1 MIIPV
6 DILVVIV
13 IGFFLLAMV
22 VGVPV
27 YAAMG
32 ISALLGNYFLNGSDG
47 LLENAALLSF
57 NSLNSFVLL
66 AVPLYIL
73 AGTLLQQTGLATR
86 LFTFAALL
94 VSGVR
99 GGLGVATVV
108 ACTIFAAISG
118 SSVATAATI
127 GLVAIPALR
136 ANGYGDGQSG
146 SLIAAGGT
154 LGILI
159 PPSIPLLIYGVL
171 TDQSVGA
178 LFMAG
183 VIPGLFL
190 AALIAGYCVFR
201 NPRDKDV
208 AKADFQKIM
217 KAGSEAWPILFLP
230 VLIFIAIYTGIATP
244 TEVAALAVGY
254 TLLVGLIGRRLNFR
268 TVVSSGLQATHAS
281 VMIFL
286 LVAFGALMTNFLAAT
301 GVPQKLVAF
310 VAASDLGFF
319 GVVTLMILFYLVLG
333 MFLESLS
340 MMLIS
345 VPILYPLATSLG
357 IHPYAFAIF
366 VVLAVEMAQI
376 TPPVG
381 INLFTISKVGNI
393 PFERMIR
400 EVVPFVLLIIV
411 MMYAACYLPDL
422 SVWLPKTMNYK

>member
-1 MIIPV
+1 MTIPV
-6 DILVVIV
+6 DILAPAI
-13 IGFFLLAMV
+13 IALFLVAISI
-22 VGVPV
+22 GVPV

-32 ISALLGNYFLNGSDG
+32 LSALAGNFFLNGLDG
-47 LLENAALLSF
+47 LLQNAALLSF
-57 NSLNSFVLL
+57 NSLNSFVLI

-86 LFTFAALL
+86 LFTFAALV

-99 GGLGVATVV
+99 GGLGVATVA
-108 ACTIFAAISG
+108 ACTVFAAISG

-136 ANGYGDGQSG
+136 ANGYGDGQAG

-178 LFMAG
+178 LFIAG
-183 VIPGLFL
+183 VIPGLIL
-190 AALIAGYCVFR
+190 ALLMAAYCIFR
-201 NPRDKDV
+201 NPRDQHV
-208 AKADFQKIM
+208 AKSDRRVM
-217 KAGSEAWPILFLP
+217 LKAGSEAWPILLLP
-230 VLIFIAIYTGIATP
+230 VLIFIAIYAGLATP
-244 TEVAALAVGY
+244 TEVAALAVAY
-254 TLLVGLIGRRLNFR
+254 TLFVGLIGKRLSFKMI
-268 TVVSSGLQATHAS
+268 VSSGLQATHAS

-301 GVPQKLVAF
+301 GVPQKLVSL
-310 VAASDLGFF
+310 VADSALSFF
-319 GVVTLMILFYLVLG
+319 GIVTLMILFYLILG

-357 IHPYAFAIF
+357 IHPYAFAVF

-393 PFERMIR
+393 AFERMIR
-400 EVVPFVLLIIV
+400 EVIPFVLLIVIL
-411 MMYAACYLPDL
+411 MYVTCYLPAM
-422 SVWLPKTMNYK
+422 SVWLPTTMKY